1 MKKAV
6 CTALVLASA
15 LLLMSSAAMAAECSG
30 SWSVLPSYT
39 PGTGGVC
46 AAIGLNTHQAVC
58 EPGQRYATYC
68 DDASGGRYRICQSN
82 ILCSRDHHQR
92 GYGDDGHRYISGEDW
107 DHRRD
112 YRDERR
118 DDYWDY
124 RRDRRDDRWDYR
136 DNQRDSYQDRSRD
149 CTNWD
154 FNTNRPCAPGM
165 INRDC
170 QNGCDG
176 RLY

>member
-6 CTALVLASA
+6 CAALVLAST
-15 LLLMSSAAMAAECSG
+15 LFMMSSAAIAAECSG
-30 SWSVLPSYT
+30 SWRVLPIYN
-39 PGTGGVC
+39 PGAGGPC

-82 ILCSRDHHQR
+82 VVCSGDRQR
-92 GYGDDGHRYISGEDW
+92 GPGYDGHRYNSGEDW
-107 DHRRD
+107 NYRRD

-118 DDYWDY
+118 DDRWDD
-124 RRDRRDDRWDYR
+124 RRDRHDVRWDYR
-136 DNQRDSYQDRSRD
+136 EDQRNTTRQYRSRD

-170 QNGCDG
+170 QKGCDG